1 MDDAGLVELE
11 LVVTGSDG
19 GEVELYVSFFQHA
32 PPYRPVKFVVMD
44 AGHDVVVN
52 TGLFVCVVF
61 CGCVA
66 WWCVFFWGGGTERI
80 VLLDPF
86 GFYFKLIFTFAPL
99 APTVVG
105 GAGEETAFH
114 NLVVEDIGIYTL
126 IVETARDASPSPL
139 TVSVYSHANVA
150 LSF

>member
-52 TGLFVCVVF
+52 TGMFVCVVF

-66 WWCVFFWGGGTERI
+66 WWCVFFWGGGGHRKDRFCLTHSFCF
-80 VLLDPF
+80 VLLF
-86 GFYFKLIFTFAPL
+86 FFSNY
-99 APTVVG
+99 
-105 GAGEETAFH
+105 
-114 NLVVEDIGIYTL
+114 
-126 IVETARDASPSPL
+126 
-139 TVSVYSHANVA
+139 
-150 LSF
+150 